1 MGQLRSIA
9 RRYHREHGIKLILG
23 DYLQHIRPSVK
34 MEKRTYELGA
44 VSTEC
49 KEMAK
54 ELDVPA
60 VWAAQLNRDA
70 DKGEKPRLP
79 RPSDLGDSK
88 QIEQDAD
95 LIGLLH
101 RQTDEKDQ
109 STAPYNPVPYILL
122 IAKHRNG
129 ACGGIRLNYHRTL
142 TKFEG
147 VNYHAS

>member
-109 STAPYNPVPYILL
+109 STVGYSLI

-129 ACGGIRLNYHRTL
+129 ACGIVPLRYRSTI
-142 TKFEG
+142 TQFEG